1 MASAD
6 LKDRLVF
13 VAIGIGGAF
22 ATVAIATEFAYG
34 HPVLSPAVFV
44 GCILPGLVWGAVLY
58 TMSQRSAKLKTELSR
73 LQDEL
78 KMPFSERFT

>member
-22 ATVAIATEFAYG
+22 ATVAIATEFA
-34 HPVLSPAVFV
+34 HDHSAISPSVFV
-44 GCILPGLVWGAVLY
+44 GCILPGLAWGAVLY
-58 TMSQRSAKLKTELSR
+58 TMSQRSAELKTELSR

-78 KMPFSERFT
+78 KMPFSERLT